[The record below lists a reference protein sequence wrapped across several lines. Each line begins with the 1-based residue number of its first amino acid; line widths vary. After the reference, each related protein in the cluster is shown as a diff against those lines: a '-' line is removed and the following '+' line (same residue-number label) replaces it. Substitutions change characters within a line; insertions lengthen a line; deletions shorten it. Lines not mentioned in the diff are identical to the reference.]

1 MRQNMKAKAYVYPQP
16 VFIIGTYD
24 ENGVANAMNAAWG
37 QVADFDKLMIC
48 VDHSHKTMENILLK
62 KEFTVSMG
70 TKKEVVAC
78 DYVGVVSANTDP
90 NKLEKTGW
98 HITKAEK
105 VDAPIFEELPLALEC
120 KLLSYDTE
128 TELML
133 CEIVNVSV
141 DDSIL
146 TDGKID
152 VKKLEPITYDTV
164 HHKYIVLGDVVGN
177 AFKDGLLLKK

>member
-1 MRQNMKAKAYVYPQP
+1 MRHNMKAKAYVYPQP
-16 VFIIGTYD
+16 VLIIGTYD
-24 ENGVANAMNAAWG
+24 EHGVADAMNAAWG
-37 QVADFDKLMIC
+37 GVCDFDKLIIC
-48 VDHSHKTMENILLK
+48 VDHSHKTMKNILLK

-78 DYVGVVSANTDP
+78 DYVGVVSANDVP
-90 NKLEKTGW
+90 NKLDKTGW
-98 HITKAEK
+98 TVVKSDV
-105 VDAPIFEELPLALEC
+105 VDAPLFEQLPLTLEC
-120 KLLSYDTE
+120 KFISFDE
-128 TELML
+128 DSELMM
-133 CEIVNVSV
+133 CQIVNVSV

-177 AFKDGLLLKK
+177 AFKDGLQLK